1 MLPIGIKKKQFFPKK
16 TNSKPISD
24 RFESYENQFR
34 KCAKPLTIGLITKLS
49 CALSDIITI
58 FIVILIGS
66 RSKFIF
72 VTKI

>member
-16 TNSKPISD
+16 TNSKPIPN
-24 RFESYENQFR
+24 RFESCENQFR
-34 KCAKPLTIGLITKLS
+34 KCAKPPMIGLITKLS

-66 RSKFIF
+66 RLKFTFI
-72 VTKI
+72 TKI